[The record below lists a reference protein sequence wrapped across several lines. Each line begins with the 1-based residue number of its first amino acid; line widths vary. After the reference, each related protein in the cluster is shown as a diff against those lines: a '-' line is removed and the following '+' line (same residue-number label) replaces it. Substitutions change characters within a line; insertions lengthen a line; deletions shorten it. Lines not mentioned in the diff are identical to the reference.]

1 MNSFVGVDLGSR
13 TTEIIELADGMI
25 CHSEIFETGHDPL
38 PLVKESLKRFKN
50 SLVVAT
56 GYGRHLISEN
66 FGTHRVTEIK
76 ACAKGSHFLFPSCRT
91 VLDMGGQDSKLIYM
105 DEKGT
110 VIDFEMNDRCA
121 AGTGKFLEFMAQT
134 FSMDIEAFIQ
144 TAQEATNYVSINSMC
159 TVFAESEVISL
170 ITSGKSKEEIA
181 LGLHISIATRLHAMI
196 AKISLEEDILFV
208 GGGAKNDCLHAL
220 LEEKLRRTIKRPQEP
235 QMVVA
240 LGAALI
246 ASEL

>member
-1 MNSFVGVDLGSR
+1 MNSFVGIDLGSR
-13 TTEIIELADGMI
+13 TTEIIQIVDRKVQ
-25 CHSEIFETGHDPL
+25 HSEIFETGHDPL
-38 PLVKESLKRFKN
+38 PRVKESLTRFEN

-56 GYGRHLISEN
+56 GYGRHLVSAN
-66 FGTHRVTEIK
+66 VGAHRVTEIK
-76 ACAKGSHFLFPSCRT
+76 ACAKGTHHLFPSCRT
-91 VLDMGGQDSKLIYM
+91 VLDMGGQDSKLIFM
-105 DEKGT
+105 DDKGT
-110 VIDFEMNDRCA
+110 VVDFEMNDRCA

-134 FSMDIEAFIQ
+134 FSMDIEKFIQ
-144 TAQEATNYVSINSMC
+144 TALAASDYVTISSMC

-181 LGLHISIATRLHAMI
+181 LGLHVSIATRLHAMI
-196 AKISLEEDILFV
+196 AKIPLEEDFLFV

-220 LEEKLRRTIKRPQEP
+220 LEDKLRRTIKRPEEP

-246 ASEL
+246 ASTY